1 MVGLVIIF
9 QKQQKLPLGKNAGIP
24 AEYVIMDNVIE
35 FKPKETVYILKF
47 TAPSPLKMT
56 KAGGENM
63 TVEINKVDDSHG
75 LGQAW
80 VPAKNLHE
88 ARTKL
93 NKMIEILEWLED

>member
-1 MVGLVIIF
+1 MMQVGKHVE
-9 QKQQKLPLGKNAGIP
+9 KH
-24 AEYVIMDNVIE
+24 AEYVKMDNVIE
-35 FKPKETVYILKF
+35 FKPKDTVYILKF

-63 TVEINKVDDSHG
+63 TVEINKVDDEHG

>member
-1 MVGLVIIF
+1 MLVGQSVE
-9 QKQQKLPLGKNAGIP
+9 KH
-24 AEYVIMDNVIE
+24 AEYVKMDNVIE
-35 FKPKETVYILKF
+35 FKPKDTVYILKF

-63 TVEINKVDDSHG
+63 TVEINKVDDEHG

-80 VPAKNLHE
+80 VPAKNLAE

>member
-1 MVGLVIIF
+1 
-9 QKQQKLPLGKNAGIP
+9 
-24 AEYVIMDNVIE
+24 MDNVIDIA
-35 FKPKETVYILKF
+35 KHQKERVYVLKF

-56 KAGGENM
+56 KTADNDIAL
-63 TVEINKVDDSHG
+63 EINSVDSQHG